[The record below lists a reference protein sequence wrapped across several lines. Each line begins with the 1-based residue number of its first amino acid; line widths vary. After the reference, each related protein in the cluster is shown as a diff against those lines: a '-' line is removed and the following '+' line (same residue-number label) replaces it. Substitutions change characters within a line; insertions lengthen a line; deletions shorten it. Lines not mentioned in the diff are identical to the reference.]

1 MFLAGRKPKTTVFTM
16 FFASGSKKH
25 GIYSVFFGQH
35 LAKNTGI
42 YGSFH
47 HVTKCGFLI
56 RKEQKYCK
64 LQCFESALRVRGRRG
79 GGGEGGGGGGT
90 KMTSNLLNN
99 QVTGL
104 AALPFYFVK

>member
-25 GIYSVFFGQH
+25 GIYSVFWP
-35 LAKNTGI
+35 APSKNTGI
-42 YGSFH
+42 YGGFH
-47 HVTKCGFLI
+47 HVAKCGFLI

-64 LQCFESALRVRGRRG
+64 LQCFESALRVRGRCG
-79 GGGEGGGGGGT
+79 GGGVT
-90 KMTSNLLNN
+90 KMTSNLLKN

-104 AALPFYFVK
+104 AALPFTS